1 MSANLDLVRSLYA
14 EWEAGDFSSTQW
26 AHPEIELVVA
36 DGPSPGSWTGV
47 RAMVAGFR
55 GFLGAWESWRIE
67 ADEYRKLDGERVLVL
82 VQITAHGRRSGIAVG
97 QARANLVHLHDGRV
111 TRLVSYWDR
120 ERAFADLDL
129 LA

>member
-14 EWEAGDFSSTQW
+14 DWEAGDFSSTQW
-26 AHPEIELVVA
+26 AHPEIEFVVA

-55 GFLGAWESWRIE
+55 GFLGAWE
-67 ADEYRKLDGERVLVL
+67 YRELDGERVLML

-97 QARANLVHLHDGRV
+97 QARANLIHLNDGRV